1 MNNNI
6 LIRNGGKTIAI
17 EITDSLREAGFE
29 RRVQQMFRQIIQN
42 FGKIIQRERAITVKK
57 IHLVN
62 GHRRFQ
68 QTAN

>member
-17 EITDSLREAGFE
+17 EITDPLREAGFE
-29 RRVQQMFRQIIQN
+29 RRVQKMFRQIVQN

-57 IHLVN
+57 IHLVY